1 MVMLQSGS
9 FCAEVVRDTNILR
22 PELIFLKK
30 FLPFILWAVFQ
41 KRTIYN
47 GISMI
52 YTVLFLKKQT
62 SFYGWRHRYKP
73 FHLSPSTPV
82 MQKASRQTWNSLR
95 LSIIFATKNSFS
107 QIFENKPPFL
117 KFWKK
122 KLPLSALPY
131 PSHLQR

>member
-1 MVMLQSGS
+1 MVMLQSGP

-62 SFYGWRHRYKP
+62 SFYGWRHRYKL
-73 FHLSPSTPV
+73 FHLSPFHTSDA
-82 MQKASRQTWNSLR
+82 K
-95 LSIIFATKNSFS
+95 SITTDMEFS
-107 QIFENKPPFL
+107 QTVHTFCNKKLLFSNFG
-117 KFWKK
+117 KQTSVSQIKKK

-131 PSHLQR
+131 PSPLQR

>member
-41 KRTIYN
+41 KHTIYN

-52 YTVLFLKKQT
+52 YTVLF
-62 SFYGWRHRYKP
+62 
-73 FHLSPSTPV
+73 
-82 MQKASRQTWNSLR
+82 
-95 LSIIFATKNSFS
+95 
-107 QIFENKPPFL
+107 
-117 KFWKK
+117 
-122 KLPLSALPY
+122 
-131 PSHLQR
+131 

>member
-30 FLPFILWAVFQ
+30 FLPFILWTVFQ

-47 GISMI
+47 GISII

-62 SFYGWRHRYKP
+62 SFYGWRHRYQP
-73 FHLSPSTPV
+73 FHLPPFHTSDAKSITADMEFYRTV
-82 MQKASRQTWNSLR
+82 HDFYNKKLLFSNFGKQTSL
-95 LSIIFATKNSFS
+95 S
-107 QIFENKPPFL
+107 QI
-117 KFWKK
+117 
-122 KLPLSALPY
+122 
-131 PSHLQR
+131 

>member
-41 KRTIYN
+41 KHTIYN

-82 MQKASRQTWNSLR
+82 MQKVLQQTWNSLR

-107 QIFENKPPFL
+107 QILENKPPFL
-117 KFWKK
+117 KF
-122 KLPLSALPY
+122 
-131 PSHLQR
+131 